1 VWHQTEGLR
10 GEVIQTAVQ
19 HIDNGIGGEVK
30 MELKTV
36 SINEKEQI
44 FLDGEEMR
52 NVTAYKL
59 ENSAG
64 SKEPAKLTITICV
77 NVGQVCSELLK

>member
-1 VWHQTEGLR
+1 
-10 GEVIQTAVQ
+10 
-19 HIDNGIGGEVK
+19 

-44 FLDGEEMR
+44 FLAGEEMR

-64 SKEPAKLTITICV
+64 AKEPAKLTITIYV
-77 NVGQVCSELLK
+77 NVGQVCSEPSN